1 MGLGLGTTHTMA
13 SSFATLTLQSSYQL
27 SAFFTNPFQQ
37 RIAPRQKI
45 VSYCNK

>member
-1 MGLGLGTTHTMA
+1 MGIGLRTTHTIA

-37 RIAPRQKI
+37 RIAPRGMI
-45 VSYCNK
+45 SS